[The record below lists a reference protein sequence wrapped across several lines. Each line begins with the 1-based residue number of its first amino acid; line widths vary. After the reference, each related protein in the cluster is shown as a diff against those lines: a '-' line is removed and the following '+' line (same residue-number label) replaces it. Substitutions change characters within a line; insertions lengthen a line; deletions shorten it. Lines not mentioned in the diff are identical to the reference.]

1 MAMASR
7 FQTGTPSSPWWKL
20 PSAHHLHD
28 FTISFLS
35 AHLPKAPDTSSDGA
49 QVDRESSFSKA
60 MCSGISEQVKW
71 ATICKIILGHTLATV
86 RLAADTLINRML
98 HDAGL
103 SMHGS

>member
-71 ATICKIILGHTLATV
+71 ATMYVKSFLVI
-86 RLAADTLINRML
+86 RWQ
-98 HDAGL
+98 L
-103 SMHGS
+103 SDWLLTS